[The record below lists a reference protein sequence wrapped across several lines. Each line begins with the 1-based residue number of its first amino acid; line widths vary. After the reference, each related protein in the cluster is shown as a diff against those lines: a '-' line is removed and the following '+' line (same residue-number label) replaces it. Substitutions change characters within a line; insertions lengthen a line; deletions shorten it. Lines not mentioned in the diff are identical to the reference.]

1 MSRPAP
7 VHLPL
12 ETAYRRNV
20 ILAVEVLDAVTL
32 TRLSQG
38 ISVIA
43 RGLSGRPTVNAGGL
57 FVWLTEDITR
67 LQALEIDP
75 GVLPYERR
83 QLAAAAL
90 QLPLWTVDLPP
101 RRDYPFTPGVAGVS
115 GMLVEAR
122 TAPPVRPVPVAGA
135 SVQLRWLDDD
145 GVTWRDAPT
154 LSHTDAQGGFAAIAR
169 FTPNEVPRVD
179 ASGALTVRVRVDR
192 EGIVRESADRPL
204 AQGRVESALLA
215 WDELQP

>member
-12 ETAYRRNV
+12 ETAYRRDV
-20 ILAVEVLDAVTL
+20 LFAVEVLDAVTL
-32 TRLSQG
+32 TRLTQG
-38 ISVIA
+38 VSVTA
-43 RGLSGRPTVNAGGL
+43 RGLSGQPTVNAGGL
-57 FVWLTEDITR
+57 FVWLKEDITK

-75 GVLPYERR
+75 GMLPYERR
-83 QLAAAAL
+83 QFTAAEL

-101 RRDYPFTPGVAGVS
+101 RRDYPFTPGIAGVA
-115 GMLVEAR
+115 GMLVETR
-122 TAPPVRPVPVAGA
+122 TVAPARPVPVAGA
-135 SVQLRWLDDD
+135 SVRLRWFDDD

-154 LSHTDAQGGFAAIAR
+154 VSHTDAQGGFAAIVR

-179 ASGALTVRVRVDR
+179 ANGALTVRVQVDR
-192 EGIVRESADRPL
+192 EGIVRASADRPL
-204 AQGRVESALLA
+204 VQGRVDNALLA